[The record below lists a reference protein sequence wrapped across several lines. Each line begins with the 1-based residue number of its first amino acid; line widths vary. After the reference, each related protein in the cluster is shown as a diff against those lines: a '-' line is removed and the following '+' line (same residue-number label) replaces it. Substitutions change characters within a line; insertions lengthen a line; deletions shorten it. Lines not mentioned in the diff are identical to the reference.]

1 MRMASAPSS
10 LEIAQAA
17 TLRPIDDVAADL
29 GLDEPEYE
37 PYGRD
42 KAKIRLEALE
52 RRVGEPLGKLVAV
65 TAITPTKAGEGKT
78 TTAIGL
84 TEGLARIGLRPALCL
99 REPSMGPVFGLKG
112 GGAGAGRAQVVP
124 MEDLNLH
131 FTGDIHAV
139 GAATDLLAAM
149 VDAHVFHGNALGIDP
164 DRVTWR
170 RALDVNDRTLRDTF
184 DITAASEVM
193 AVLAIAR
200 DLRDLR
206 GRLGRITVAHAYDGS
221 PVTAEDVGAA
231 GAMTVLL
238 KAALRPN
245 LIQTIEGQPALV
257 HAGPFANL
265 AHGNNSLIADA
276 LALRLADYVVTES
289 GFGADMG
296 FEKLVDI
303 VCRLG
308 ELAPSA
314 VVLVATVRALK
325 HHGGD
330 AAGGADAM
338 RRGAANMA
346 RHIEIVRRF
355 GSTPVVAVNRFAD
368 DSDGDVRLARALAL
382 EHGALAA
389 EVSDAV
395 ERGGD
400 GALALAEAVAYAAS
414 DPQPLDFIYEL
425 DDPIAVKIE
434 RIATR
439 VYGASGVSITPEAE
453 RTIAACEAEGLGSL
467 PVCMAKT
474 PLSLSHDPTLINS
487 PHDFVL
493 PVREVRPYTG
503 AGWLVVLCGDLITM
517 PGLPAEPAALQIDID
532 EDGRTVGL
540 W

>member
-1 MRMASAPSS
+1 MSSSLTS

-17 TLRPIDDVAADL
+17 TLRPIADVAAEL
-29 GLDEPEYE
+29 GLDESEYE
-37 PYGRD
+37 PYGRT
-42 KAKIRLEALE
+42 KAKIGLDALE
-52 RRVGEPLGKLVAV
+52 RRLDRPLGNLIAV

-84 TEGLARIGLRPALCL
+84 TDALARIGLDTALCL
-99 REPSMGPVFGLKG
+99 REPSMGPVFGIKG
-112 GGAGAGRAQVVP
+112 GGGGAGRAQVVP

-139 GAATDLLAAM
+139 GAATNLLAAM

-170 RALDVNDRTLRDTF
+170 RALDVNDRSLRDAF

-193 AVLAIAR
+193 AVLAVAR

-206 GRLGRITVAHAYDGS
+206 RRLGRITVAHAGNGAA
-221 PVTAEDVGAA
+221 VTAEDLGAA

-238 KAALRPN
+238 KGALRPN
-245 LIQTIEGQPALV
+245 LIQTLEGRPALV
-257 HAGPFANL
+257 HAGPFANV

-276 LALRLADYVVTES
+276 LALRLADYVVTEG

-296 FEKLVDI
+296 FEKFVDI

-308 ELAPSA
+308 GLAPSA

-330 AAGGADAM
+330 PDGGADAIE
-338 RRGAANMA
+338 RGAANLA
-346 RHIEIVRRF
+346 RHIEIIREF
-355 GSTPVVAVNRFAD
+355 GVTPVVAINRFPGD
-368 DSDGDVRLARALAL
+368 DPGELGHARGLAL

-389 EVSDAV
+389 EVSNVFEA
-395 ERGGD
+395 GGD
-400 GALALAEAVAYAAS
+400 GALALAEAVAYATA
-414 DPQPLDFIYEL
+414 DPREL
-425 DDPIAVKIE
+425 RYPYQLGDAIAVKVR
-434 RIATR
+434 RIAER
-439 VYGASGVSITPEAE
+439 VYGAAGVSFSDEAL
-453 RTIAACEAEGLGSL
+453 RGISACEAEGLGHL

-474 PLSLSHDPTLINS
+474 PLSLSHDPALIGA
-487 PHDFVL
+487 PRDFVL
-493 PVREVRPYTG
+493 PIREVRPYTG
-503 AGWLVVLCGDLITM
+503 AGWLVVLCGDVMTM
-517 PGLPAEPAALQIDID
+517 PGLPAQPAAFRIDVD
-532 EDGRTVGL
+532 ESGRTVGL

>member
-1 MRMASAPSS
+1 M
-10 LEIAQAA
+10 
-17 TLRPIDDVAADL
+17 
-29 GLDEPEYE
+29 
-37 PYGRD
+37 
-42 KAKIRLEALE
+42 
-52 RRVGEPLGKLVAV
+52 
-65 TAITPTKAGEGKT
+65 
-78 TTAIGL
+78 
-84 TEGLARIGLRPALCL
+84 
-99 REPSMGPVFGLKG
+99 
-112 GGAGAGRAQVVP
+112 
-124 MEDLNLH
+124 
-131 FTGDIHAV
+131 
-139 GAATDLLAAM
+139 
-149 VDAHVFHGNALGIDP
+149 
-164 DRVTWR
+164 
-170 RALDVNDRTLRDTF
+170 NDRTLRDTF

-338 RRGAANMA
+338 RRSAANLA

-355 GSTPVVAVNRFAD
+355 GSTPVVAVDRFAD

-493 PVREVRPYTG
+493 PVPEARRTPAR
-503 AGWLVVLCGDLITM
+503 AGWLSSAATSSRCRASRPSRRRSRSTSTRPDGRSACGDRVVTAFAPLGSPLTTSVWSKASTSSCSCSSR
-517 PGLPAEPAALQIDID
+517 PGRGPRPQRPPSSRAGGDRVWSVHSA
-532 EDGRTVGL
+532 
-540 W
+540 